1 MTSIVWVTSLCT
13 QQFLY
18 LVIYSNEFEC
28 RTHLTSVLVLIV
40 WNSIVQVLS
49 QMKST
54 EWITSLCIQQF
65 AVSTIIYSNQF
76 KYWAHFTYQ
85 FVYWVVWTHQFEI
98 WNWATECPFLTVDKG
113 ICKKR
118 KTHEMDPITAQYNS
132 DTLKN
137 HPMAHSV
144 YLCDSWVHYQYF
156 FNYSLHTFPIT
167 ITN

>member
-28 RTHLTSVLVLIV
+28 RTHLTSVWVLIV

-65 AVSTIIYSNQF
+65 SVSTIIIYS
-76 KYWAHFTYQ
+76 K
-85 FVYWVVWTHQFEI
+85 QFEYRPLLFI
-98 WNWATECPFLTVDKG
+98 SLCTELFELTSLRSGTERLSVHSWLLTKESA
-113 ICKKR
+113 R
-118 KTHEMDPITAQYNS
+118 KERIPSQQSTIVTHWRTIPWL
-132 DTLKN
+132 TLYTHVTPESIIN
-137 HPMAHSV
+137 T
-144 YLCDSWVHYQYF
+144 
-156 FNYSLHTFPIT
+156 SLIIHCTRFQLL
-167 ITN
+167 